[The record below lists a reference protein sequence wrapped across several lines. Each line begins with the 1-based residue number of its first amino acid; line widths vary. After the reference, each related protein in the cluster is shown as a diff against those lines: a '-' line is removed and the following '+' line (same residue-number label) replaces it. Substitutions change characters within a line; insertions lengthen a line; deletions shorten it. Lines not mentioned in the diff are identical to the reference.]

1 LPGPAPTLSYR
12 YCCLKIIATSID
24 SIKEVG
30 LGITFVDS
38 YTRVFRFSN
47 VDVSQPLVISIT
59 YNTVG
64 TSIPSATFT
73 NLTEIYKCFG
83 GRGDEGELGYFIV
96 GQPTDTTVEV
106 DFTDTGQSTNAI
118 LAAYQAVIQ

>member
-1 LPGPAPTLSYR
+1 LYN
-12 YCCLKIIATSID
+12 YCCLKLAATTISSIE
-24 SIKEVG
+24 EVG

-64 TSIPSATFT
+64 TSGPSATFS
-73 NLTEIYKCFG
+73 NLTEIYKCTG
-83 GRGDEGELGYFIV
+83 GRSDEGEVGYFIV

-106 DFTDTGQSTNAI
+106 DFTDTGQSTHAI